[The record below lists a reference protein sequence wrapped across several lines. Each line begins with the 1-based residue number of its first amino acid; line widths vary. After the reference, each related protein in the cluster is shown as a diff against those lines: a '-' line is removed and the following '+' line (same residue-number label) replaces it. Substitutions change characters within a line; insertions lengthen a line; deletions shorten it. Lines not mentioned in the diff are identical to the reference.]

1 MRWTRHTAG
10 GEVADDGTAQGN
22 ASGQKRAGESVG
34 GKGVEYLRDYAK
46 ELLSQAIRPFAWAL
60 LRWHVTPNMVSVT
73 GVLLNLVTA
82 LLVVLDRPLLA
93 ALMYLAAGGLDLL
106 DGVLARMAKMATRFG
121 AFLDSTADRISEGVV
136 FAAIAYHFAQGGQPV
151 NAGVV
156 VLALLGSLLV
166 SYTRA
171 RAEGL
176 GLECKVGFV
185 TRAERVILVAFGL
198 LFGLL
203 PQAIY
208 LLVALTALTVA
219 QRVLHTLRQLTPQG

>member
-1 MRWTRHTAG
+1 M
-10 GEVADDGTAQGN
+10 EQ
-22 ASGQKRAGESVG
+22 
-34 GKGVEYLRDYAK
+34 LRNIAK
-46 ELLSQAIRPFAWAL
+46 EILSQAFRPFAWAL

-73 GVLLNLVTA
+73 GVLLNLVA
-82 LLVVLDRPLLA
+82 AALVVADRPVLA
-93 ALMYLAAGGLDLL
+93 ALTYLAAGGLDLL
-106 DGVLARMAKMATRFG
+106 DGVLARMAEMATRFG
-121 AFLDSTADRISEGVV
+121 AFVDSTADRISEGVV
-136 FAAIAYHFAQGGQPV
+136 FAAIAYRFAVDGQPV
-151 NAGVV
+151 DAALV

-185 TRAERVILVAFGL
+185 TRAERVILIAFGL

-208 LLVALTALTVA
+208 LLVVLTALTVA
-219 QRVLHTLRQLTPQG
+219 QRVVHTLRQLYPQG